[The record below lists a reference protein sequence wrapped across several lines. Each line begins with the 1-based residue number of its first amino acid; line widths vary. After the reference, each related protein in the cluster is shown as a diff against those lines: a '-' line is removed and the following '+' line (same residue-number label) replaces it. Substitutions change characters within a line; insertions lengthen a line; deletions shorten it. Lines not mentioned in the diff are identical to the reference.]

1 MIGSLGFILGTTL
14 MYATPLI
21 YASLGGVI
29 SERSGVINIG
39 LEGLLA
45 FGAFAGATV
54 GYYTGNPW
62 LGFLAGGVGSG
73 LIGLVHAISS
83 VTFHG
88 DQVVSGI
95 AINFIGPGLAIF
107 LSRKFFSG
115 AAMTIP
121 VAVKIPKFLPG
132 VFPKYSFLDNL
143 LNQNLTTVIAILVA
157 AIMWFILYK
166 TVLGLR
172 ILSVGENPEA
182 ADTLGI
188 SVRKIRYGCVITSG
202 VLAGLGGAS
211 MSLAVASNFFP
222 TLISGHGFIALA
234 AMIFG
239 QWKPHGALGACLIFG
254 MAQALV
260 IFMGGTSI
268 SISTELLSMLPYLLT
283 LIILLG
289 FVGSANAPAADGQ
302 PYEKE

>member
-45 FGAFAGATV
+45 FGAFTGATV

-121 VAVKIPKFLPG
+121 VVHKIPKFLPG
-132 VFPKYSFLDNL
+132 VFPQYSFLDNI
-143 LNQNLTTVIAILVA
+143 LNQNMTTVIAILIAV
-157 AIMWFILYK
+157 IMWFILYK

-239 QWKPHGALGACLIFG
+239 KWKPQGALGACLIFG
-254 MAQALV
+254 LAQSLV
-260 IFMGGTSI
+260 IYLGSTSI
-268 SISTELLSMLPYLLT
+268 SISPDLLSMLPYILT
-283 LIILLG
+283 LVILLG
-289 FVGSANAPAADGQ
+289 FVGSAGAPAADGQ

>member
-1 MIGSLGFILGTTL
+1 MIRSLGFIIGTTL
-14 MYATPLI
+14 MYSTPLI
-21 YASLGGVI
+21 FAALGGVI

-39 LEGLLA
+39 LEGMLA

-54 GYYTGNPW
+54 GYFTGNPW
-62 LGFLAGGVGSG
+62 IGFIAAGLASGMIG
-73 LIGLVHAISS
+73 LIHAIVS

-107 LSRKFFSG
+107 LSRKLFSG

-121 VAVKIPKFLPG
+121 VANKIPKFLAG
-132 VFPKYSFLDNL
+132 VFPENSFMENVFKQDW
-143 LNQNLTTVIAILVA
+143 TTVIAFLVA
-157 AIMWFILYK
+157 ILMWFVLYK

-172 ILSVGENPEA
+172 IMAVGENPEA

-188 SVRKIRYGCVITSG
+188 SVRKIRYGAVITSG
-202 VLAGLGGAS
+202 ILAGLGGAS

-222 TLISGHGFIALA
+222 TLISGQGFIALA

-239 QWKPHGALGACLIFG
+239 KWKPHGALGACLIFG
-254 MAQALV
+254 LAQALV
-260 IFMGGTSI
+260 IYLGGTSI
-268 SISTELLSMLPYLLT
+268 EFSTDLLNMLPYVMT
-283 LIILLG
+283 LVILLG
-289 FVGSANAPAADGQ
+289 VVGSANAPAADGQ